1 MKLAKGRVRSRLTR
15 RVSVT
20 ANVEVPCES
29 AAQVTSVTG
38 ISMNGDYGI
47 VSGERGYAREF

>member
-47 VSGERGYAREF
+47 VSGERGYA